1 MAYKIIYYFLFIKY
15 NTSELNI
22 LYNLYKI
29 TIIYFEKIKKKKKK
43 KKSTIKILKFILFYI
58 YIIYFPIKELDIS
71 IIEFFLS
78 TI

>member
-43 KKSTIKILKFILFYI
+43 VL
-58 YIIYFPIKELDIS
+58 
-71 IIEFFLS
+71 
-78 TI
+78 

>member
-29 TIIYFEKIKKKKKK
+29 TIIYFEKIKKKKKILLK
-43 KKSTIKILKFILFYI
+43 KKKKKKKKVL
-58 YIIYFPIKELDIS
+58 
-71 IIEFFLS
+71 
-78 TI
+78 